1 MKIVFIFLMVL
12 MFLTIAATYVFGQST
27 VDEAMA
33 LIDKGE
39 LDQAWEIAH
48 QLETEQIY
56 PAALSI
62 LNAIREKYPTDR
74 NRVNIMAEMAAIYE
88 KTGKLK
94 EAIAVYQ
101 NMIKEDPTT
110 YEDHPYYS
118 YQNYARLR
126 VIYLNSQP
134 IWARHT
140 RDELFQE
147 LSTAFSEKN
156 LDKIKQLLKKG
167 DFLIGPMYSEPGLA
181 NAEDVYNSLKD
192 SLQNPSW
199 RVTIP
204 MEIWE
209 GQWALAIENWKDK
222 NWPEYDLLYLAVT
235 EGLFGWEW
243 GEIIFSKSEWK
254 EKLGY

>member
-1 MKIVFIFLMVL
+1 MKIIFIFLVVL
-12 MFLTIAATYVFGQST
+12 LFLTIVTTNVFGQST
-27 VDEAMA
+27 IDEAMA
-33 LIDKGE
+33 SIDKGE

-48 QLETEQIY
+48 HLETEQNY

-62 LNAIREKYPTDR
+62 LNAIREKYPNDR
-74 NRVNIMAEMAAIYE
+74 NRVNIMVEMAAIYE
-88 KTGKLK
+88 KTGELK
-94 EAIAVYQ
+94 EAMAVYQ
-101 NMIKEDPTT
+101 NIIKEDPTT

-134 IWARHT
+134 VWVRQT
-140 RDELFQE
+140 RDGLLQE
-147 LSTAFSEKN
+147 LSVAFSAKN

-181 NAEDVYNSLKD
+181 NAEDVYNYLKD

-243 GEIIFSKSEWK
+243 SGIIFSKAEWK
-254 EKLGY
+254 EKLGH